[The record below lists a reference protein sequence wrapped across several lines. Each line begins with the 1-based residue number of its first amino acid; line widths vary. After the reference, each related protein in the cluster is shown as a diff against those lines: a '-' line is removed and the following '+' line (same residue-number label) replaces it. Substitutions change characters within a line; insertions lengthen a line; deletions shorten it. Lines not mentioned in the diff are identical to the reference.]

1 MVGFPTRPNTTTNPF
16 FFFLNFQLCQT
27 GDHQQEDLTKY
38 GYRPDMKVKNYN
50 HFVFW
55 LLARCCRYPAISL
68 KKFKSG
74 KLGPFIPQKSIH
86 VLKSYFSGQKV
97 AKIHLK

>member
-1 MVGFPTRPNTTTNPF
+1 VVI
-16 FFFLNFQLCQT
+16 
-27 GDHQQEDLTKY
+27 HQQEDLTKY
-38 GYRPDMKVKNYN
+38 GNRPDMKGKKKFN

-55 LLARCCRYPAISL
+55 LLARCCRFLAISL
-68 KKFKSG
+68 KFSKSG